1 MRKHY
6 APPTAEQMDRLLAF
20 LPLFERP
27 DFVPALA
34 QQVPEQ
40 LKGSFMAMQQEWA
53 TELAAFHQ
61 VIDEE
66 GFAFS
71 FAWSEWQEQA
81 AATSQ
86 SETLNHPETLA
97 QADLHD
103 LCRLLTTHVR
113 TWWWKLRFSANQ
125 LPSMVRCGHITRL
138 LQRLDKIRQS
148 EVPQT
153 STP

>member
-1 MRKHY
+1 MRKQD

-20 LPLFERP
+20 LPVFERP
-27 DFVPALA
+27 DFVPAWDR
-34 QQVPEQ
+34 QVPEE
-40 LKGSFMAMQQEWA
+40 LKGSFMEMEEEWA
-53 TELAAFHQ
+53 PELEAFHQ
-61 VIDEE
+61 AIYEE

-81 AATSQ
+81 AAYV
-86 SETLNHPETLA
+86 NHPETLA
-97 QADLHD
+97 QADLQD

-113 TWWWKLRFSANQ
+113 TERFCANH

-138 LQRLDKIRQS
+138 LQRLQEIRQS
-148 EVPQT
+148 EMPQT

>member
-6 APPTAEQMDRLLAF
+6 GPPTAEQIDRLLAF
-20 LPLFERP
+20 LPVFERP
-27 DFVPALA
+27 DFVPAWDR
-34 QQVPEQ
+34 QVPEE
-40 LKGSFMAMQQEWA
+40 LKGLFMEMEEEWA
-53 TELAAFHQ
+53 PELEAFHQ
-61 VIDEE
+61 AIYEE

-81 AATSQ
+81 AALVNQ
-86 SETLNHPETLA
+86 PEALA
-97 QADLHD
+97 KADLHD

-113 TWWWKLRFSANQ
+113 TERFCANH

-138 LQRLDKIRQS
+138 LQRLQEIRQS
-148 EVPQT
+148 EIPQT